1 MLNTETDPCPPS
13 PSAPT
18 RGWLSARGWRTFRPG
33 HCGHV
38 PARGP
43 GLALPAPPPPSRCT
57 QGRKRLS
64 GAPGPC
70 FPLPSGQAPTPG
82 WTKRRQYSRARHPFR
97 GRRPYPGAPG
107 VPAARERAVR
117 RGSAQPGLRD
127 PGDRPGRG
135 DPERLVLLSAPSGLA
150 GDEEERVQAGTGAH
164 TLACILGRA
173 RDHTAGGAQTRQA
186 QGTGEGT
193 CLWAHTGPAWW
204 CQDARRPLHPPLCS
218 GWGASSAVDTQC
230 CWCPRVRGGT
240 EDGQEPQNSVRVPGE
255 QSRGS
260 ACSGVPVVTSP
271 LSGRPQGSTR
281 PRPTW
286 RPCSS
291 WGGSEL

>member
-1 MLNTETDPCPPS
+1 MSITL
-13 PSAPT
+13 
-18 RGWLSARGWRTFRPG
+18 
-33 HCGHV
+33 
-38 PARGP
+38 
-43 GLALPAPPPPSRCT
+43 
-57 QGRKRLS
+57 
-64 GAPGPC
+64 
-70 FPLPSGQAPTPG
+70 
-82 WTKRRQYSRARHPFR
+82 YSRARHPFQ
-97 GRRPYPGAPG
+97 GRHPYPGAPG

-173 RDHTAGGAQTRQA
+173 RDHTAGGHRQDRRRGQAREHACGRTRGRHVVPGRPA
-186 QGTGEGT
+186 SPTPALV
-193 CLWAHTGPAWW
+193 LWLGSVPS
-204 CQDARRPLHPPLCS
+204 RGHPVLLAPV
-218 GWGASSAVDTQC
+218 GIQ
-230 CWCPRVRGGT
+230 GGT

-286 RPCSS
+286 RLCSS

>member
-1 MLNTETDPCPPS
+1 METDPCPPS

-43 GLALPAPPPPSRCT
+43 GLALPAPWPPGHPPAAPREGSGRPEPQDPASLSPLAKPPPPAGRNGDSTHGLAIPSRGAILTRGPRGSLRPGNGLCVGALHSRACGT
-57 QGRKRLS
+57 LGTDRAGGTLS
-64 GAPGPC
+64 AW
-70 FPLPSGQAPTPG
+70 FSFLPLQALLG
-82 WTKRRQYSRARHPFR
+82 TKRRGYRLGR
-97 GRRPYPGAPG
+97 GHTRSPASWAGPGITQQGGTDKTGA
-107 VPAARERAVR
+107 
-117 RGSAQPGLRD
+117 
-127 PGDRPGRG
+127 GDRQGNM
-135 DPERLVLLSAPSGLA
+135 LVDAHGA
-150 GDEEERVQAGTGAH
+150 GM
-164 TLACILGRA
+164 
-173 RDHTAGGAQTRQA
+173 
-186 QGTGEGT
+186 
-193 CLWAHTGPAWW
+193 W

-218 GWGASSAVDTQC
+218 GWGASPAVDTQC
-230 CWCPRVRGGT
+230 CWRPWVQGGT

-286 RPCSS
+286 RLCSS